1 MDIEALNR
9 AAFVAIN
16 ASANTPAAW
25 LVFGKAAAETSI
37 FVLAGLLLVAWVR
50 AGSGIRRAL
59 VHTAIAIPAA
69 LALNYVIGQCFP
81 HPRPFM
87 VGLGHTFLPHA
98 AEPGFPSDH
107 ATVMWTIAF
116 GLLLRPAT
124 RGFGLAAACLA
135 ILTSWGRVFLGLH
148 FPLDVLGSAAVAAA
162 VIAALAPLRSLVE
175 RNIAGPI

>member
-9 AAFVAIN
+9 AAFLAIN
-16 ASANTPAAW
+16 ASADTPSVW
-25 LVFGKAAAETSI
+25 LVFGKAAAEKSI
-37 FVLAGLLLVAWVR
+37 FVLAGFLLVAWVL
-50 AGSGIRRAL
+50 GGVGTRRTL

-69 LALNYVIGQCFP
+69 LALNYVIGQFFP

-107 ATVMWTIAF
+107 ATVMWTLAF

-124 RGFGLAAACLA
+124 RDLGLAAACLA
-135 ILTSWGRVFLGLH
+135 ILTCWDQPPLLPPSSLH
-148 FPLDVLGSAAVAAA
+148 
-162 VIAALAPLRSLVE
+162 
-175 RNIAGPI
+175 